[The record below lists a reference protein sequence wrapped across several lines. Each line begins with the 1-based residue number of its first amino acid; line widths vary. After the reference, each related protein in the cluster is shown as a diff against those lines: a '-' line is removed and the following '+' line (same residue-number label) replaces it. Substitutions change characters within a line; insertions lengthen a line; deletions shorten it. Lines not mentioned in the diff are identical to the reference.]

1 MEEREDAEI
10 RRKKEEADQLFLLY
24 QQEKEKQRNQDAQA
38 ISQIHLKQAVSY
50 FIRLII
56 EMISFEK
63 LILIF

>member
-24 QQEKEKQRNQDAQA
+24 QQEKEKQRNQDAQT

-50 FIRLII
+50 
-56 EMISFEK
+56 S
-63 LILIF
+63 ILY